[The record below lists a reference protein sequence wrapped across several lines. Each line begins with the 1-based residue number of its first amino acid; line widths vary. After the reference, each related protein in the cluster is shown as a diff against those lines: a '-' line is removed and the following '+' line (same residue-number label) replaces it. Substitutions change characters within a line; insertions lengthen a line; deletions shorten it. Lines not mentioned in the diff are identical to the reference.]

1 MCRRVIIPYL
11 AQVKGIVMFAVT
23 DGGGSYVVTGFL
35 ILGFGLWVICRQLK
49 KADPE
54 GKVKNAAKEGLVRVL
69 SRWLK

>member
-1 MCRRVIIPYL
+1 
-11 AQVKGIVMFAVT
+11 MFAVT

-54 GKVKNAAKEGLVRVL
+54 GKVKNAAKEGLSGVL
-69 SRWLK
+69 SGWFK